1 MIYNTVEDYIRAY
14 GYQVSDL
21 TPEELAQVTEEFEV
35 IRNGGDV
42 LDGFF
47 SPLSDFSLRMLQ
59 EGR

>member
-1 MIYNTVEDYIRAY
+1 MICNTVEDYIRAH

-21 TPEELAQVTEEFEV
+21 TNEELAQVKEEFEV
-35 IRNGGDV
+35 IRNGDLV

-47 SPLSDFSLRMLQ
+47 SPLSEFSQRMLQ